1 MPSAALD
8 KYGNLG
14 MTYTVS
20 GEYCSTCR
28 VQPNPAVY
36 FDVLPLGISN
46 FRQVSPIVAGTGDEE
61 STFHWGEYAA
71 TVIDP
76 TDNLT
81 FYGVGEYFNTSEIG
95 TNNCTQPASDCYTW
109 QTRIFRAKAAF

>member
-14 MTYTVS
+14 ITYTVS
-20 GEYCSTCR
+20 GAYCSTCR

-36 FDVLPLGISN
+36 FDLLPLGISN
-46 FRQVSPIVAGTGDEE
+46 FDQLNLIVAGTGDEE
-61 STFHWGEYAA
+61 STYHWGEYAA

-76 TDNLT
+76 TDDLT

-95 TNNCTQPASDCYTW
+95 TNNCTQPASDCYT
-109 QTRIFRAKAAF
+109 